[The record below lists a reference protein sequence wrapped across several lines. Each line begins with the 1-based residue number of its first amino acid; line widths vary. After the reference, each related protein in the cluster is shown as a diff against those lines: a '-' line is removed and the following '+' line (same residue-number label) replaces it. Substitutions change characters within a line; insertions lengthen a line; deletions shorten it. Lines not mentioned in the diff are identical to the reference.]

1 MALPQPAKAA
11 GLSRQ
16 YANLLISRGVLTR
29 QFMVLVDLEE
39 RQHNWGFVSELVDM
53 YLSDSAA
60 RMRQISGQLLSPSP
74 DFAELERLSIKFSGS
89 SATFGAR
96 GVCELLAKLIGWA
109 RTGDRERCAGV
120 VGRLWA
126 EMQALEPVLAL
137 FVRFDAVRRAPAQA
151 AAAARELGPAAVVG
165 L

>member
-1 MALPQPAKAA
+1 MALPQPAKGV

-16 YANLLISRGVLTR
+16 YVNLLISRGVLTR

-39 RQHNWGFVSELVDM
+39 RQRNWGFVSELVDM

-60 RMRQISGQLLSPSP
+60 RMQQISCELHPLSP
-74 DFAELERLSIKFSGS
+74 DFVELERVSTKFLGS

-96 GVCELLAKLIGWA
+96 AICELLASLIGWA
-109 RTGDRERCAGV
+109 RAGDRERCAGV

-137 FVRFDAVRRAPAQA
+137 FVHFDAVRRAPVPA
-151 AAAARELGPAAVVG
+151 AAGRDHGARAVPG

>member
-1 MALPQPAKAA
+1 MAPTQPAKGV

-16 YANLLISRGVLTR
+16 YVNLLISRGVLTR

-39 RQHNWGFVSELVDM
+39 RQHNWGFVAELVNM
-53 YLSDSAA
+53 YLSESTT
-60 RMRQISGQLLSPSP
+60 RIQQISGELLSPSP
-74 DFAELERLSIKFSGS
+74 DFVELERVSTKFSGS

-96 GVCELLAKLIGWA
+96 AICELLAKLTGWA
-109 RTGDRERCAGV
+109 RAGDRERCAGV
-120 VGRLWA
+120 VGQLWA

-137 FVRFDAVRRAPAQA
+137 FVHFDAVRRAPMQA
-151 AAAARELGPAAVVG
+151 SGAGQEHGAVAVPG